1 LLQLARYAQHLG
13 TGSTLVCGT
22 IKSDTIEKYVID
34 AASFRALIGPHP
46 RDFRKDNAV
55 DTKVSRTL
63 SAVYDEQKRWEDIPN
78 RREPY
83 TLEMLEAMKLELELE
98 LVASGRGPYAL
109 TATLV
114 DWFECGLSPKLL
126 PIIST

>member
-1 LLQLARYAQHLG
+1 M
-13 TGSTLVCGT
+13 CGT

-34 AASFRALIGPHP
+34 AASFRALFGPHP

-83 TLEMLEAMKLELELE
+83 TLEMLEAMKLELEL
-98 LVASGRGPYAL
+98 VATVADV
-109 TATLV
+109 A
-114 DWFECGLSPKLL
+114 PKHLPLL
-126 PIIST
+126 